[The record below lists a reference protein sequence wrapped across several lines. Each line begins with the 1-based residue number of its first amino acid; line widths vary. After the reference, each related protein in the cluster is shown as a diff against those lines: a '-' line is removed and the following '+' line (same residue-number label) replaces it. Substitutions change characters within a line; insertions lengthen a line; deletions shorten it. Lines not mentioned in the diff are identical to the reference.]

1 MLEMINE
8 AEVKATWSPVIES
21 ATGIKDATKLDWM
34 SKYCA
39 YHKLAEDKGM
49 VDYGSLLTESVWN
62 QVHLNPGMNVPGMG
76 PVQFPGNPGTTTQF
90 HSQTPG
96 SGDKPFSLLPLA
108 MQVAAQTIG
117 LDLVPVVPLG
127 GPFGMLTY
135 LDFPYAGGN
144 LATPSAV
151 VNGLGGADGTVAPLM
166 IKFGFDYVSGASNL
180 VAGDV
185 VYIADGTNVYFRLTF
200 IERSRIDGLAIF
212 KVEANAGNITNTV
225 GPFTAGYD
233 NGNTLANVL
242 GANAG
247 TTTYLTATGAGTQ
260 DVSED
265 LDVVASTA
273 ELVKALEDHITG
285 FSGRGLKQGGTSV
298 TSNDPYLREEG
309 ESTPDNLIGL
319 KLFNKSVKAGTL
331 QVAAAVTREQV
342 QDLKQYGIDAV
353 AQVEAVLINEL
364 TQGINK
370 HILDRI
376 FRLGNTNAKQVFDF
390 DGTNLSLA
398 LAPSAGSSVIALGL
412 PMNSDAAVD
421 SISLSTANVVPTNG
435 DNGGTL
441 QRRILSRILAAS
453 NLIAIR
459 GRRGA
464 ANFAVTNGQ
473 VATALQDIA
482 GFVPYPLSNTV
493 NQAAGS
499 LYPVGSVAGV
509 NIYVDPNMSWT
520 DTRIVIGR
528 KGDGN
533 APGLVFMP
541 YLMAESVSTIA
552 EGTMAPK
559 ISVKSRYALV
569 EAGFHPQTMYY
580 TLGVNFG
587 QYSMV

>member
-21 ATGIKDATKLDWM
+21 ATGIKDANKLDWM

-49 VDYGSLLTESVWN
+49 VDYGSLITESVWN

-90 HSQTPG
+90 HSQAPG

-144 LATPSAV
+144 LATASV
-151 VNGLGGADGTVAPLM
+151 VNGLGGADGNVAPLL
-166 IKFGFDYVSGASNL
+166 IKFAFDYVTGAAAL
-180 VAGDV
+180 AAGDV
-185 VYIADGTNVYFRLTF
+185 VYIADATNAYFKLTF
-200 IERSRIDGLAIF
+200 VAKSRIDGLSIF
-212 KVEANAGNITNTV
+212 KVEANAGTLTSV
-225 GPFTAGYD
+225 AGPFTAGHD
-233 NGNTLANVL
+233 NGYSLADVL

-247 TTTYLTATGAGTQ
+247 STTYLTATGAGTQ

-265 LDVVASTA
+265 LNVAASAA
-273 ELVKALEDHITG
+273 ELVKALEDHVTG

-376 FRLGNTNAKQVFDF
+376 FRLGNTNAKQVFDL

-398 LAPSAGSSVIALGL
+398 IGSGTVNIALGL

-421 SISLSTANVVPTNG
+421 SITLATSAVTPTSG

-509 NIYVDPNMSWT
+509 NVYVDPNMSWT
-520 DTRIVIGR
+520 DTRIAIGR

-587 QYSMV
+587 TYSMV

>member
-1 MLEMINE
+1 MLVEKINE
-8 AEVKATWSPVIES
+8 AEVRATWSPIIES
-21 ATGIKDATKLDWM
+21 STGIKDQVKLDWM

-49 VDYGSLLTESVWN
+49 VDFGSLIMESIYN
-62 QVHLNPGMNVPGMG
+62 NVHLNPGMNVPGMG

-90 HSQTPG
+90 HSQAPG
-96 SGDKPFSLLPLA
+96 SGDKPFSLLPLS
-108 MQVAAQTIG
+108 MQVAGQTIG
-117 LDLVPVVPLG
+117 LDLLPVVPLG

-144 LATPSAV
+144 LNTPSAV
-151 VNGLGGADGTVAPLM
+151 INGLGGADGRVAPLM
-166 IKFGFDYVSGASNL
+166 IKSNVTFATGFIPSANDVFYTTDGNNVAYKMTYVAK
-180 VAGDV
+180 
-185 VYIADGTNVYFRLTF
+185 
-200 IERSRIDGLAIF
+200 SRIDGFAIF
-212 KVEANAGNITNTV
+212 KVEASSDETETDVTIPMYRAGQETDT
-225 GPFTAGYD
+225 
-233 NGNTLANVL
+233 TLADIFTSGSAFVL
-242 GANAG
+242 STDGDVANA
-247 TTTYLTATGAGTQ
+247 
-260 DVSED
+260 VSAE
-265 LDVVASTA
+265 LANPA
-273 ELVKALEDHITG
+273 ELVKALEDHVTA
-285 FSGRGLKQGGTSV
+285 FSGRGFKTGDV

-319 KLFNKSVKAGTL
+319 KLFNQSVKAGTL

-342 QDLKQYGIDAV
+342 QDLKQYGIDAI

-376 FRLGNTNAKQVFDF
+376 FRLGNTNSKQVYNL
-390 DGTNLSLA
+390 DGTNLSLVVA
-398 LAPSAGSSVIALGL
+398 QTTGSTTVELGL
-412 PMNSDAAVD
+412 PMDSDNIAD
-421 SISLSTANVVPTNG
+421 SVLLPTPHVIPTAG

-441 QRRILSRILAAS
+441 QRKILSRILAAS

-493 NQAAGS
+493 NQSAGS
-499 LYPVGSVAGV
+499 LYPIGSVAGV
-509 NIYVDPNMSWT
+509 NIYVDPNMGWN
-520 DTRIVIGR
+520 DTRIAIGR

-533 APGLVFMP
+533 SPGLVFMP

-580 TLGVNFG
+580 TLSVVF
-587 QYSMV
+587 QDYQMV

>member
-1 MLEMINE
+1 MLKENINK

-21 ATGIKDATKLDWM
+21 ATGIKDTNKLEWM
-34 SKYCA
+34 SEYCA

-49 VDYGSLLTESVWN
+49 VDYGSLITESVYN

-76 PVQFPGNPGTTTQF
+76 AVQFPGNPGTSTDF
-90 HSQTPG
+90 HSQAAG

-108 MQVAAQTIG
+108 MQVASQTIG

-135 LDFPYAGGN
+135 LDFPYAGGS
-144 LATPSAV
+144 LEQSSL
-151 VNGLGGADGTVAPLM
+151 VNGLGGADGNVAPLL
-166 IKFGFDYVSGASNL
+166 IKFAIDYVSGATEL
-180 VAGDV
+180 AAGDV
-185 VYIADGTNVYFRLTF
+185 SYLGEAGATYFQLTYVGK
-200 IERSRIDGLAIF
+200 SRIDGLAIF
-212 KVEANAGNITNTV
+212 KVEANEDVT
-225 GPFTAGYD
+225 TAGTAGTYTAGFN
-233 NGNTLANVL
+233 NGSSLADVL
-242 GANAG
+242 GASAAV
-247 TTTYLTATGAGTQ
+247 TAFLSTDGAAQ
-260 DVSED
+260 DISED
-265 LDVVASTA
+265 LDVASAAA

-285 FSGRGLKQGGTSV
+285 FSGRGLKQGGTNV
-298 TSNDPYLREEG
+298 NSNDPYLREEG

-319 KLFNKSVKAGTL
+319 KLFNQSVKAGTL

-353 AQVEAVLINEL
+353 AQVESVLINEL

-376 FRLGNTNAKQVFDF
+376 FRLGNTNAKQVNDL

-398 LAPSAGSSVIALGL
+398 LASATGTTTTALGL
-412 PMNSDAAVD
+412 PMDSDAAGD
-421 SISLSTANVVPTNG
+421 SISLSTAYVVPTNG

-482 GFVPYPLSNTV
+482 GFVPYPMSNTV

-499 LYPVGSVAGV
+499 LYPIGSVAGV
-509 NIYVDPNMSWT
+509 NVYVDPNMSWT

-533 APGLVFMP
+533 SPGVVFMP

-559 ISVKSRYALV
+559 IAVKSRYALV

-580 TLGVNFG
+580 TMGVDFG

>member
-1 MLEMINE
+1 MLVEQINE
-8 AEVKATWSPVIES
+8 AEVKATWSPIIES
-21 ATGIKDATKLDWM
+21 ATGIKDPVKLKWM
-34 SKYCA
+34 STYCQ

-49 VDYGSLLTESVWN
+49 VDYGSLITESVYN
-62 QVHLNPGMNVPGMG
+62 NVHLNPGMNVPGMG
-76 PVQFPGNPGTTTQF
+76 AVQFPGNPGTTTQF
-90 HSQTPG
+90 HSQTAG
-96 SGDKPFSLLPLA
+96 SGDKPFSLLPLS

-117 LDLVPVVPLG
+117 LDLLPVVPLG

-144 LATPSAV
+144 LKQQSAV
-151 VNGLGGADGTVAPLM
+151 VNGLGGADGTVAPLV
-166 IKFGFDYVSGASNL
+166 IKSNITWNTGFAPKPN
-180 VAGDV
+180 DV
-185 VYIADGTNVYFRLTF
+185 FYTTDGTTVAYKLTY
-200 IERSRIDGLAIF
+200 IGKSRIDGYAIF
-212 KVEANAGNITNTV
+212 KVEASRDELETTV
-225 GPFTAGYD
+225 GNTSYAAGLETVT
-233 NGNTLANVL
+233 TLADIFVSGSAYVL
-242 GANAG
+242 STNGAVANA
-247 TTTYLTATGAGTQ
+247 
-260 DVSED
+260 V
-265 LDVVASTA
+265 TA
-273 ELVKALEDHITG
+273 ELEKPAELVNALEDHITA
-285 FSGRGLKQGGTSV
+285 FSGRGFKKGDV

-319 KLFNKSVKAGTL
+319 KLFNKSIKAGTL

-342 QDLKQYGIDAV
+342 QDLKQYGIDAI

-364 TQGINK
+364 TQGMNK

-376 FRLGNTNAKQVFDF
+376 FRLGNTNADQVYNL
-390 DGTNLSLA
+390 DGTNLSLSVGTTS
-398 LAPSAGSSVIALGL
+398 APVTSVLGL
-412 PMNSDAAVD
+412 PMDSDNFADQVA
-421 SISLSTANVVPTNG
+421 LPTPTVIPTSG

-441 QRRILSRILAAS
+441 QRKILSRILAAS

-482 GFVPYPLSNTV
+482 GFVPYPMSNTV
-493 NQAAGS
+493 NQSAGS
-499 LYPVGSVAGV
+499 LYPIGSVAGV
-509 NIYVDPNMSWT
+509 NIYVDPNMGWN
-520 DTRIVIGR
+520 DTRIAIGR

-533 APGLVFMP
+533 SPGLVFMP

-580 TLGVNFG
+580 TLAITFTDYG
-587 QYSMV
+587 MI

>member
-1 MLEMINE
+1 MHTEMINE
-8 AEVKATWSPVIES
+8 AEVRSTWSPVIES
-21 ATGIKDATKLDWM
+21 ATGITDDTKLDWM

-49 VDYGSLLTESVWN
+49 VDFGSLLTESVWN

-144 LATPSAV
+144 LATPSV
-151 VNGLGGADGTVAPLM
+151 VNGLGGADGNVAPLL
-166 IKFGFDYVSGASNL
+166 IKFAFDYVTSTAEL
-180 VAGDV
+180 AAGDV
-185 VYIADGTNVYFRLTF
+185 VYLGSAGATIFRMTYVGK
-200 IERSRIDGLAIF
+200 SRIDGLSIF
-212 KVEANAGNITNTV
+212 KVEANEDITTAGTAGTY
-225 GPFTAGYD
+225 TAGYD
-233 NGNTLANVL
+233 NGTSLADVL
-242 GANAG
+242 GAGATITAFLSTDG
-247 TTTYLTATGAGTQ
+247 TAQ

-265 LDVVASTA
+265 LDVAASAA

-285 FSGRGLKQGGTSV
+285 FSGRGLEEGGTSV

-319 KLFNKSVKAGTL
+319 KLFNKSIKAGTL

-376 FRLGNTNAKQVFDF
+376 FRLGNTNAKQVNDL

-398 LAPSAGSSVIALGL
+398 L
-412 PMNSDAAVD
+412 N
-421 SISLSTANVVPTNG
+421 
-435 DNGGTL
+435 
-441 QRRILSRILAAS
+441 
-453 NLIAIR
+453 
-459 GRRGA
+459 
-464 ANFAVTNGQ
+464 
-473 VATALQDIA
+473 ATACSTTTTWLLKIKLLLKHFLWKLQ
-482 GFVPYPLSNTV
+482 YKLH
-493 NQAAGS
+493 
-499 LYPVGSVAGV
+499 LK
-509 NIYVDPNMSWT
+509 M
-520 DTRIVIGR
+520 
-528 KGDGN
+528 
-533 APGLVFMP
+533 
-541 YLMAESVSTIA
+541 
-552 EGTMAPK
+552 
-559 ISVKSRYALV
+559 
-569 EAGFHPQTMYY
+569 
-580 TLGVNFG
+580 
-587 QYSMV
+587 

>member
-1 MLEMINE
+1 MLVEKINE
-8 AEVKATWSPVIES
+8 AEVRATWSPIIES
-21 ATGIKDATKLDWM
+21 ATGIKDPVKLDWM
-34 SKYCA
+34 SKYCS

-49 VDYGSLLTESVWN
+49 VDFGSLIMESVYN
-62 QVHLNPGMNVPGMG
+62 SVHLNPGMNVPGMG
-76 PVQFPGNPGTTTQF
+76 AVQFPGNPGTTTQF
-90 HSQTPG
+90 HSQAPG
-96 SGDKPFSLLPLA
+96 SGDKPFSLLPLS
-108 MQVAAQTIG
+108 MQVAGQTIG
-117 LDLVPVVPLG
+117 LDLLPVVPLG

-144 LATPSAV
+144 LNSASAV
-151 VNGLGGADGTVAPLM
+151 VNGLGGADGRVAPLM
-166 IKFGFDYVSGASNL
+166 IKSNVVWATGFTPSANDVFYTTDDSN
-180 VAGDV
+180 VA
-185 VYIADGTNVYFRLTF
+185 YKMTF
-200 IERSRIDGLAIF
+200 IGKSRIDGFSIF
-212 KVEANAGNITNTV
+212 KVEASSNESETNVTVPIFRAGQETDT
-225 GPFTAGYD
+225 
-233 NGNTLANVL
+233 TLADIFTSGSAFVL
-242 GANAG
+242 STDGAVANA
-247 TTTYLTATGAGTQ
+247 
-260 DVSED
+260 VSAE
-265 LDVVASTA
+265 LGNPA
-273 ELVKALEDHITG
+273 ELVKALEDHVTA
-285 FSGRGLKQGGTSV
+285 FSGRGFKSGDV

-319 KLFNKSVKAGTL
+319 KLFNQSVKAGTL

-342 QDLKQYGIDAV
+342 QDLKQYGIDAI

-376 FRLGNTNAKQVFDF
+376 FRLGNTNANQVYNL
-390 DGTNLSLA
+390 DGTNLSLVV
-398 LAPSAGSSVIALGL
+398 APTAGSTTVELGL
-412 PMNSDAAVD
+412 PMDSDLLAD
-421 SISLSTANVVPTNG
+421 SVLLPTAHVIPTAG

-441 QRRILSRILAAS
+441 QRKILSRILAAS

-493 NQAAGS
+493 NQSAGS
-499 LYPVGSVAGV
+499 LYPIGSVAGV
-509 NIYVDPNMSWT
+509 NIYVDPNMGWT

-533 APGLVFMP
+533 SPGLVFMP

-580 TLGVNFG
+580 TLGVTFTDY
-587 QYSMV
+587 QMV

>member
-1 MLEMINE
+1 MLVEQINE
-8 AEVKATWSPVIES
+8 AEVKATWSPIIES
-21 ATGIKDATKLDWM
+21 ATGIKDPVKLKWM
-34 SKYCA
+34 SKYCQ

-49 VDYGSLLTESVWN
+49 VDYGSLITESVYN

-76 PVQFPGNPGTTTQF
+76 AVKFPGNPGTATQF
-90 HSQTPG
+90 HSQAPG
-96 SGDKPFSLLPLA
+96 SGDKPFSLLPLS

-117 LDLVPVVPLG
+117 LDLLPVVPLG

-135 LDFPYAGGN
+135 LDFPYAGGS
-144 LATPSAV
+144 LASASAV
-151 VNGLGGADGTVAPLM
+151 VNGLGGADGRVAPLM
-166 IKFGFDYVSGASNL
+166 IKSN
-180 VAGDV
+180 VTWVTGSTPAANE
-185 VYIADGTNVYFRLTF
+185 VYYTTNDADATYKMTF
-200 IERSRIDGLAIF
+200 IGKSRIDGYSIF
-212 KVEANAGNITNTV
+212 KVEGATETTPATAAANSYRAGTETVVTLADIFNTTTAYALSSTGLLANA
-225 GPFTAGYD
+225 
-233 NGNTLANVL
+233 
-242 GANAG
+242 
-247 TTTYLTATGAGTQ
+247 
-260 DVSED
+260 VSED
-265 LDVVASTA
+265 LINPA
-273 ELVKALEDHITG
+273 ELVKALEDHITA
-285 FSGRGLKQGGTSV
+285 FSGRGFKSLDV

-319 KLFNKSVKAGTL
+319 KLFNKSIKAGTL

-342 QDLKQYGIDAV
+342 QDLKQYGIDAI

-376 FRLGNTNAKQVFDF
+376 FRLGNTNAKQIFTL

-398 LAPSAGSSVIALGL
+398 VGPTTGTVQSVLGL
-412 PMNSDAAVD
+412 PMDSDAFADQV
-421 SISLSTANVVPTNG
+421 SLTTPTVIPTAG

-441 QRRILSRILAAS
+441 QRRILSRILASS

-473 VATALQDIA
+473 IATALQDIA

-493 NQAAGS
+493 NQSAGS
-499 LYPVGSVAGV
+499 LYPIGSVAGV
-509 NIYVDPNMSWT
+509 NIYVDPNMGWT
-520 DTRIVIGR
+520 DNRIAIGR

-533 APGLVFMP
+533 SPGLVFMP

-559 ISVKSRYALV
+559 IAVKSRYALV

-580 TLGVNFG
+580 TLAITFTD
-587 QYSMV
+587 YSMI

>member
-1 MLEMINE
+1 MLVEQINE
-8 AEVKATWSPVIES
+8 AESRATWSPIIES
-21 ATGIKDATKLDWM
+21 ATGIKDPNKLKWM
-34 SKYCA
+34 STYCQ

-49 VDYGSLLTESVWN
+49 VDYGSLITESVYN
-62 QVHLNPGMNVPGMG
+62 NVHLNPGMNVPGMG
-76 PVQFPGNPGTTTQF
+76 AVKFPGNPGTTTQF
-90 HSQTPG
+90 HSQAPG

-108 MQVAAQTIG
+108 MQVASQTIG
-117 LDLVPVVPLG
+117 LDLLPVVPLG

-144 LATPSAV
+144 LKQPSAV
-151 VNGLGGADGTVAPLM
+151 INGLGGADGRVAPLV
-166 IKFGFDYVSGASNL
+166 IKSNVKWATGYTPDANDVFYTTDDTTVAYKMTYVGK
-180 VAGDV
+180 
-185 VYIADGTNVYFRLTF
+185 
-200 IERSRIDGLAIF
+200 SRIDGYSIF
-212 KVEANAGNITNTV
+212 KVEASKDELETTVANTSYVAGLETDT
-225 GPFTAGYD
+225 
-233 NGNTLANVL
+233 TLADIFEASSSFVL
-242 GANAG
+242 STDGAVANAV
-247 TTTYLTATGAGTQ
+247 TEPLTAP
-260 DVSED
+260 
-265 LDVVASTA
+265 A
-273 ELVKALEDHITG
+273 ELVNALEDHITA
-285 FSGRGLKQGGTSV
+285 FSGRGFKSGDV
-298 TSNDPYLREEG
+298 TSHDPYLREEG

-319 KLFNKSVKAGTL
+319 KLFNKSIKAGTL

-342 QDLKQYGIDAV
+342 QDLKQYGIDAI

-364 TQGINK
+364 TQGMNK

-376 FRLGNTNAKQVFDF
+376 FRLGNTNADQIWNM
-390 DGTNLSLA
+390 DGTNLSLVVA
-398 LAPSAGSSVIALGL
+398 QNPGTTPSVLGL
-412 PMNSDAAVD
+412 PMDSDNVADQV
-421 SISLSTANVVPTNG
+421 SLPTPHVIPTSG

-441 QRRILSRILAAS
+441 QRKILSRILAAS

-482 GFVPYPLSNTV
+482 GFVPYPMSNTV

-499 LYPVGSVAGV
+499 LYPIGSISGV
-509 NIYVDPNMSWT
+509 NIYVDPNMAWT
-520 DTRIVIGR
+520 DNRIAIGR

-533 APGLVFMP
+533 SPGLVFMP

-580 TLGVNFG
+580 TLNVNFTD
-587 QYSMV
+587 YSMV

>member
-1 MLEMINE
+1 MLVEQINE
-8 AEVKATWSPVIES
+8 AEVKATWSPIIES
-21 ATGIKDATKLDWM
+21 ATGIKDPVKLKWM
-34 SKYCA
+34 SKYCQ

-49 VDYGSLLTESVWN
+49 VDYGSLITESVYN

-76 PVQFPGNPGTTTQF
+76 AVKFPGNPGTATQF
-90 HSQTPG
+90 HSQAPG
-96 SGDKPFSLLPLA
+96 SGDKPFSLLPLS

-117 LDLVPVVPLG
+117 LDLLPVVPLG

-135 LDFPYAGGN
+135 LDFPYAGGS
-144 LATPSAV
+144 LASASAV
-151 VNGLGGADGTVAPLM
+151 VNGLGGADGRVAPLM
-166 IKFGFDYVSGASNL
+166 IKSN
-180 VAGDV
+180 VTWVTGSTPAANE
-185 VYIADGTNVYFRLTF
+185 VYYTTNDADATYKMTF
-200 IERSRIDGLAIF
+200 IGKSRIDGYSIF
-212 KVEANAGNITNTV
+212 KVEGATETTPATAAANSYRAGTETVVTLADIFNTTTAYALSSTGLLANA
-225 GPFTAGYD
+225 
-233 NGNTLANVL
+233 
-242 GANAG
+242 
-247 TTTYLTATGAGTQ
+247 
-260 DVSED
+260 VSED
-265 LDVVASTA
+265 LINPA
-273 ELVKALEDHITG
+273 ELVKALEDHITA
-285 FSGRGLKQGGTSV
+285 FSGRGFKSGDV

-319 KLFNKSVKAGTL
+319 KLFNKSIKAGTL

-342 QDLKQYGIDAV
+342 QDLKQYGIDAI

-376 FRLGNTNAKQVFDF
+376 FRLGNTNAKQIFTL

-398 LAPSAGSSVIALGL
+398 VGPNTGTVQSVLGL
-412 PMNSDAAVD
+412 PMDSDEFADQV
-421 SISLSTANVVPTNG
+421 SLATPTVIPTAG

-441 QRRILSRILAAS
+441 QRRILSRILASS

-473 VATALQDIA
+473 IATALQDIA

-493 NQAAGS
+493 NQSAGS
-499 LYPVGSVAGV
+499 LYPIGSVAGV
-509 NIYVDPNMSWT
+509 NIYVDPNMGWT
-520 DTRIVIGR
+520 DNRIAIGR

-533 APGLVFMP
+533 SPGLVFMP

-580 TLGVNFG
+580 TLAITFTD
-587 QYSMV
+587 YSMI

>member
-1 MLEMINE
+1 MLVEQINE
-8 AEVKATWSPVIES
+8 AEVKATWSPIIES
-21 ATGIKDATKLDWM
+21 ATGIKDPVKLKWM
-34 SKYCA
+34 SKYCQ

-49 VDYGSLLTESVWN
+49 VDYGSLITESVYN

-76 PVQFPGNPGTTTQF
+76 AVKFPGNPGTATQF
-90 HSQTPG
+90 HSQAPG
-96 SGDKPFSLLPLA
+96 SGDKPFSLLPLS

-117 LDLVPVVPLG
+117 LDLLPVVPLG

-135 LDFPYAGGN
+135 LDFPYAGGS
-144 LATPSAV
+144 LASASAV
-151 VNGLGGADGTVAPLM
+151 VNGLGGADGRVAPLM
-166 IKFGFDYVSGASNL
+166 IKSNVTW
-180 VAGDV
+180 VAGSTPAANE
-185 VYIADGTNVYFRLTF
+185 VYYTTNDADATYKMTF
-200 IERSRIDGLAIF
+200 IGKSRIDGYSIF
-212 KVEANAGNITNTV
+212 KVEGATETTPATAAANSYRAGTETVVTLADIFNTTTAYALSSTGLLANA
-225 GPFTAGYD
+225 
-233 NGNTLANVL
+233 
-242 GANAG
+242 
-247 TTTYLTATGAGTQ
+247 
-260 DVSED
+260 VSED
-265 LDVVASTA
+265 LINPA
-273 ELVKALEDHITG
+273 ELVKALEDHITA
-285 FSGRGLKQGGTSV
+285 FSGRGFKSKDV

-319 KLFNKSVKAGTL
+319 KLFNKSIKAGTL

-342 QDLKQYGIDAV
+342 QDLKQYGIDAI

-376 FRLGNTNAKQVFDF
+376 FRLGNTNAKQIFTL

-398 LAPSAGSSVIALGL
+398 VGPNTGTVQSVLGL
-412 PMNSDAAVD
+412 PMDSDEFADQV
-421 SISLSTANVVPTNG
+421 SLTTPTVIPTAG

-441 QRRILSRILAAS
+441 QRRILSRILASS

-473 VATALQDIA
+473 IATALQDIA

-493 NQAAGS
+493 NQSAGS
-499 LYPVGSVAGV
+499 LYPIGSVAGV
-509 NIYVDPNMSWT
+509 NIYVDPNMGWT
-520 DTRIVIGR
+520 DNRIAIGR

-533 APGLVFMP
+533 SPGLVFMP

-559 ISVKSRYALV
+559 IAVKSRYALV

-580 TLGVNFG
+580 TLAITFTD
-587 QYSMV
+587 YSMI

>member
-1 MLEMINE
+1 MLKENINK

-21 ATGIKDATKLDWM
+21 ATGIKDATKLEWM
-34 SKYCA
+34 SEYCA

-49 VDYGSLLTESVWN
+49 VDYGSLITESVYN

-76 PVQFPGNPGTTTQF
+76 AVQFPGNPGTSTDF
-90 HSQTPG
+90 HNQAAG

-135 LDFPYAGGN
+135 LDFPYAGGS
-144 LATPSAV
+144 LEQSSL
-151 VNGLGGADGTVAPLM
+151 VNGLGGADGNVAPLL
-166 IKFGFDYVSGASNL
+166 IKFAFDYVSGATEL
-180 VAGDV
+180 AAGDV
-185 VYIADGTNVYFRLTF
+185 AYLGAAGATYFQLTYVGK
-200 IERSRIDGLAIF
+200 SRIDGLAIF
-212 KVEANAGNITNTV
+212 KVEANEDVA
-225 GPFTAGYD
+225 TAGAAGTYTAGFN
-233 NGNTLANVL
+233 NGNSLADVL
-242 GANAG
+242 GASAAV
-247 TTTYLTATGAGTQ
+247 TAFLSTDGAAQ
-260 DVSED
+260 DISED
-265 LDVVASTA
+265 LDVAASAA

-285 FSGRGLKQGGTSV
+285 FSGRGLKQGGASV

-319 KLFNKSVKAGTL
+319 KLFNQSVKAGTL

-353 AQVEAVLINEL
+353 AQVESVLINEL

-376 FRLGNTNAKQVFDF
+376 FRLGNTNAKQVNDL

-398 LAPSAGSSVIALGL
+398 LAATAGTTTTALGL
-412 PMNSDAAVD
+412 PMDSDAAVD
-421 SISLSTANVVPTNG
+421 SISLSTTYVVPTNG

-482 GFVPYPLSNTV
+482 GFVPYPMSNTV

-520 DTRIVIGR
+520 DTRIAIGR

-533 APGLVFMP
+533 SPGVVFMP

-559 ISVKSRYALV
+559 IAVKSRYALV

-580 TLGVNFG
+580 TMGVDFG

>member
-1 MLEMINE
+1 MLVEQINE
-8 AEVKATWSPVIES
+8 AECNATWSPIIES
-21 ATGIKDATKLDWM
+21 ATGIKDQSKLKWM
-34 SKYCA
+34 SKYCQ

-49 VDYGSLLTESVWN
+49 VDYGSLINESVYN

-76 PVQFPGNPGTTTQF
+76 PVAFPGNPGTTTQF

-96 SGDKPFSLLPLA
+96 SGDKPFSLLPLS

-117 LDLVPVVPLG
+117 LDLLPVVPLG

-144 LATPSAV
+144 LNTPSAV
-151 VNGLGGADGTVAPLM
+151 VNGLGGADGRVAPLM
-166 IKFGFDYVSGASNL
+166 IKSNITWNTGFVPQPNDVFYTTDDATVAYKMTYVGK
-180 VAGDV
+180 
-185 VYIADGTNVYFRLTF
+185 
-200 IERSRIDGLAIF
+200 SRIDGYAIF
-212 KVEANAGNITNTV
+212 KVEASADETVVIPANTSYRAGIETNT
-225 GPFTAGYD
+225 
-233 NGNTLANVL
+233 TLADIFAAASGFFLSSDATVA
-242 GANAG
+242 GAESIE
-247 TTTYLTATGAGTQ
+247 TT
-260 DVSED
+260 S
-265 LDVVASTA
+265 SA
-273 ELVKALEDHITG
+273 ELVKALEDHVTA
-285 FSGRGLKQGGTSV
+285 FSGRGFKSGDV

-319 KLFNKSVKAGTL
+319 KLFNKSIKAGTL

-342 QDLKQYGIDAV
+342 QDLKQYGIDAI

-376 FRLGNTNAKQVFDF
+376 FRLGNTNADQVFNL
-390 DGTNLSLA
+390 DGTNLSL
-398 LAPSAGSSVIALGL
+398 SVGTTSTPVQSVLGL
-412 PMNSDAAVD
+412 PMDSDALVD
-421 SISLSTANVVPTNG
+421 QVSLTTPTVIPTAG

-441 QRRILSRILAAS
+441 QRKILSRILASS

-464 ANFAVTNGQ
+464 ANFAVCNGQ

-499 LYPVGSVAGV
+499 LYPIGSVAGV
-509 NIYVDPNMSWT
+509 NIYVDPNMGWT
-520 DTRIVIGR
+520 DTRIAIGR

-533 APGLVFMP
+533 SPGLVFMP

-552 EGTMAPK
+552 EGSMAPK

-580 TLGVNFG
+580 TLAITFTD
-587 QYSMV
+587 YSMI